1 MKTRTTRSLPRRYV
15 AAGLLLL
22 AAGFASAGA
31 LIKRES
37 RGPIEYTPP
46 AAFGC
51 LRADTIR
58 LPATQ
63 FPARLRR
70 RFQRPVF
77 RGRHGAKPRACS
89 TSCSGLE
96 TSRRTLSKRGEGPG
110 ELRVP
115 FSVALWSDTIVAVSD
130 LDELELFDRDGDHIM
145 TARPNLPCGPGQ
157 IHLASSERVL
167 FGSANCIR
175 GDTMAATLFRYID
188 TRSASRIV
196 DEPRNSVSGRWGSM
210 VAALRSIGDDAR
222 GVTFGTGRQPCVT
235 RLGTNS
241 AQPAR
246 ECWPLPAYR
255 SDAPPGFTKGGGRYA
270 WPDTLP
276 YYIDRI
282 GSTSGRVFLLRPFS
296 ADSGVIVVADE
307 GGGRP
312 LMVVSLSAMI
322 GCRALGCA
330 WTAEQANTTFIQLV
344 PLARLDSL
352 AVRGERE
359 RSLLRPCGSAPHS
372 ENRRISHPALRG
384 DHWGRRRGCRRR
396 IRRTSPK
403 ILLRA
408 AF

>member
-31 LIKRES
+31 LIKREP
-37 RGPIEYTPP
+37 RGLIEYTPP
-46 AAFGC
+46 AGIAR

-58 LPATQ
+58 LPATASLLD
-63 FPARLRR
+63 FAGDSNDLYFVDGMARNLVHVRR
-70 RFQRPVF
+70 QAA
-77 RGRHGAKPRACS
+77 GWELHGVH
-89 TSCSGLE
+89 
-96 TSRRTLSKRGEGPG
+96 SKRGEGPG

-130 LDELELFDRDGDHIM
+130 LDELELFDRNGDHIM
-145 TARPNLPCGPGQ
+145 TARPNLPCGAGQ
-157 IHLASSERVL
+157 VHLATSNRVL
-167 FGSANCIR
+167 FGSANCIH

-235 RLGTNS
+235 RLGSNS
-241 AQPAR
+241 TQPAR

-255 SDAPPGFTKGGGRYA
+255 ADVPPGFTKGAGRYA

-282 GSTSGRVFLLRPFS
+282 GSASGRVFLLRPFS
-296 ADSGVIVVADE
+296 ADSGVIVAADE
-307 GGGRP
+307 SGGRP

-352 AVRGERE
+352 AAKR
-359 RSLLRPCGSAPHS
+359 
-372 ENRRISHPALRG
+372 
-384 DHWGRRRGCRRR
+384 
-396 IRRTSPK
+396 
-403 ILLRA
+403 
-408 AF
+408 